1 MGTRREGVGEREIG
15 GERERDRKA
24 ERGRE
29 RGREEE
35 AERGWKVFSL
45 SFLFSFFVRTFLLS
59 FSFFSFFKLTVLPRF
74 VFLLQASVHT
84 KNIGKSKFFRFSRE
98 RKKQSLTCI
107 SLSLSFSLS
116 LCLSLSPSL
125 LVSLSI
131 RASAADLP
139 SSSWRHRR
147 AFPVPQEENLELA
160 AALRTRAVMQTTPL
174 RALLPLPRAPLPR
187 PSRSPSPTAASSLA
201 TPRLSRACC
210 APW

>member
-1 MGTRREGVGEREIG
+1 MREWEREKSGEREREIG
-15 GERERDRKA
+15 KRKEGEREGEKRRPR
-24 ERGRE
+24 EGGR
-29 RGREEE
+29 
-35 AERGWKVFSL
+35 FSL
-45 SFLFSFFVRTFLLS
+45 FLSSFLFSFELFFFLFLFSLFSNSPCYLVLS
-59 FSFFSFFKLTVLPRF
+59 FYFRRLCIQKISERASSF
-74 VFLLQASVHT
+74 VFLESE
-84 KNIGKSKFFRFSRE
+84 KS
-98 RKKQSLTCI
+98 SLSLV

-116 LCLSLSPSL
+116 LCLSPSPSL